1 MQTTNAKTFCIIQT
15 LKASNNC
22 IIDIYYHIIFKQSI
36 LQQQPASSQTGL
48 SDVMEK

>member
-22 IIDIYYHIIFKQSI
+22 IIDIYYHIISEQSI